1 MNQKY
6 TEERYRH
13 LEQAA
18 YVRRLEGAIRD
29 IIEIGEQSDEAMID
43 FENKLIP
50 QILAKAEGVIEVIT
64 ECRIVQDKKPER
76 QTLWDF
82 LEATHMLGPVD
93 FVLSF
98 SEYLEKRGK

>member
-50 QILAKAEGVIEVIT
+50 QILAKAREVI
-64 ECRIVQDKKPER
+64 
-76 QTLWDF
+76 
-82 LEATHMLGPVD
+82 
-93 FVLSF
+93 
-98 SEYLEKRGK
+98 

>member
-1 MNQKY
+1 MKKY
-6 TEERYRH
+6 TEERYQH

-18 YVRRLEGAIRD
+18 HIRRLEGAIRD

-50 QILAKAEGVIEVIT
+50 QILAKAEDVFASIT
-64 ECRIVQDKKPER
+64 EYRIVQDKKPER

-82 LEATHMLGPVD
+82 LEATHMLGPID
-93 FVLSF
+93 FVISF
-98 SEYLEKRGK
+98 SEYLEKEGK